1 MGGPL
6 TGAHTTALW
15 QHGVTDVAQGSERML
30 QPYRVLDTSGRD
42 GWLAGFLLAQLGAEV
57 ILAEPP
63 GGHPRD
69 SWFASYNRGKASV
82 VVAGH
87 DDLAALAAD
96 VDVVIAQ
103 GSPSDV
109 AFVDDLRAAHP
120 ELVTLAL
127 TPFGRT
133 GPKADWLATD
143 LTLVAASGQ
152 MAVTGDFDRPPVR
165 TTLPQAWMHACCE
178 GVVGV
183 LVALAD
189 RARSG
194 TGQGVDCSVQ
204 ASVLGA
210 SLPSTL
216 NPPAGLPT
224 PKRSGGGVFLG
235 TLPVRWVYPATDGHV
250 VVSLLFGPMGG
261 PFTRRL
267 IEWMHEEGSCRDDTL
282 KRDYVEFA
290 IKIQQG
296 EYTLGEFAEI
306 MDEIAAFTAAKSKA
320 ELAAGA
326 TARSLLIVPVANL
339 DDVLANPQLAARG
352 YWEEVDGARHPGAMV
367 KAMAT
372 PLAALAAAPAAPA
385 TPSARP
391 GNGRSPQAEGPRSP
405 MGGGEPDA
413 AKPLAGVKVLDL
425 AWVAAM
431 PLATRV
437 LAHWG
442 ATVVRIES
450 ERRPDILRAA
460 LGHRDDIPDQENAIT
475 WHVANAGKMGLAL
488 NLAKPE
494 AREVVK
500 DLARWADLVTES
512 FTPGTVASLGL
523 GYEDLSALNPSLVM
537 LSSCVMGQTG
547 PMAGFAGFG
556 NLAAAV
562 AGFFDITGWPDRAP
576 AGPYMAYTDFTSPR
590 FSVMAILAALDHRR
604 RTGQGQYLD
613 FSQMEAA
620 THFLTPALLERQ
632 GGAPMLTRAGNLDPD
647 HAPHGVYPAAGVDR
661 WIAVVCETD
670 EQWRALSTELR
681 RTDLATLTAA
691 ERRARRDE
699 LDEALAAWTAR
710 QDAAGLTSRLQAK
723 GVPAHQVS
731 EAPDVW
737 VDPQLTERGIFRWTP
752 HPVAG
757 QVVVDQ
763 PPYRL
768 SRSRGS
774 YDWAGPTYGQHSYE
788 VLQGILGYDDD
799 RIAELAIA
807 EALE

>member
-1 MGGPL
+1 
-6 TGAHTTALW
+6 
-15 QHGVTDVAQGSERML
+15 ML
-30 QPYRVLDTSGRD
+30 QPYRALDATGRD
-42 GWLAGFLLAQLGAEV
+42 GWLAGFLLAQLGMEV
-57 ILAEPP
+57 FLTEPP

-69 SWFASYNRGKASV
+69 DWFAAYNRGKRSV
-82 VVAGH
+82 VVSGPE
-87 DDLAALAAD
+87 DVAALAAD

-103 GSPSDV
+103 GSPAEV
-109 AFVDDLRAAHP
+109 AFLDELRAANP
-120 ELVTLAL
+120 SLITLSL

-143 LTLVAASGQ
+143 LTLIAASGQ
-152 MAVTGDFDRPPVR
+152 MAVTGDPDRPPVR

-183 LVALAD
+183 LVALTE
-189 RARSG
+189 RANSG
-194 TGQGVDCSVQ
+194 LGQDVDCSVQ

-224 PKRSGGGVFLG
+224 ARRSGGGVFIG
-235 TLPVRWVYPATDGHV
+235 TLQVRWVYPAVDGHV

-267 IEWMHEEGSCRDDTL
+267 IEWMHEEGCCRDDTL

-306 MDEIAAFTAAKSKA
+306 MDEIAAFTATKTKA
-320 ELAAGA
+320 ELAAA
-326 TARSLLIVPVANL
+326 ASERALLIVPVANL
-339 DDVLANPQLAARG
+339 DDVLASPQLEARG
-352 YWEEVDGARHPGAMV
+352 YWEAVDGVRHPGAMV
-367 KAMAT
+367 KARAT
-372 PLAALAAAPAAPA
+372 PLAPLGPAPSQPD
-385 TPSARP
+385 
-391 GNGRSPQAEGPRSP
+391 NGRSALVTRRTRTPDTANAAGSGTAEH
-405 MGGGEPDA
+405 
-413 AKPLAGVKVLDL
+413 KPLAGLKVLDL

-450 ERRPDILRAA
+450 EHRPDILRAA

-475 WHVANAGKMGLAL
+475 WHVANAGKLGVAL
-488 NLAKPE
+488 NLTKPE
-494 AREVVK
+494 AREVIK

-512 FTPGTVASLGL
+512 FTPGALARLGL
-523 GYEDLSALNPSLVM
+523 GYDELSAINPSLVM

-620 THFLTPALLERQ
+620 THFLTPALLARQSGRER
-632 GGAPMLTRAGNLDPD
+632 LTRAGNFDPD
-647 HAPHGVYPAAGVDR
+647 HAPHGVYQAAGDDR

-670 EQWRALSTELR
+670 EQWRSLCVEMR
-681 RTDLATLTAA
+681 RPDLANLTAA
-691 ERRARRDE
+691 ERRDRSAE
-699 LDEALAAWTAR
+699 LDNIVGRWTAK
-710 QDAAGLTSRLQAK
+710 QDAVGLTSRLQIH
-723 GVPAHQVS
+723 GVPAHLVS
-731 EAPDVW
+731 EAPDIW
-737 VDPQLTERGIFRWTP
+737 VDPQLVGREMFRWTP
-752 HPVAG
+752 HPFARYA
-757 QVVVDQ
+757 VVDQ

-768 SRSRGS
+768 SRSPGS
-774 YDWAGPTYGQHSYE
+774 YDWAGPTYGEHTFE
-788 VLQGILGYDDD
+788 VLHDILGYDED
-799 RIAELAIA
+799 RIADLAIA

>member
-1 MGGPL
+1 
-6 TGAHTTALW
+6 
-15 QHGVTDVAQGSERML
+15 ML
-30 QPYRVLDTSGRD
+30 EPYRVLDACGRN

-69 SWFASYNRGKASV
+69 HWFAAYNRGKTSV
-82 VVAGH
+82 TADGPE
-87 DDLAALAAD
+87 DLARLAAG
-96 VDVVIAQ
+96 VDLVIAD
-103 GSPSDV
+103 GSPADL
-109 AFVDDLRAAHP
+109 AFLDDLRAADP
-120 ELVTLAL
+120 ALVTLAL
-127 TPFGRT
+127 TPFGLT
-133 GPKADWLATD
+133 GPKAGWLATD
-143 LTLVAASGQ
+143 LTLMAASGQ

-165 TTLPQAWMHACCE
+165 TSLPQAWMHACCE
-178 GVVGV
+178 GAVGA
-183 LVALAD
+183 LVALTD
-189 RARSG
+189 RASTG
-194 TGQGVDCSVQ
+194 VGQGVDCSVQ
-204 ASVLGA
+204 AAVLGA

-224 PKRSGGGVFLG
+224 PKRSGGGVWIG

-267 IEWMHEEGSCRDDTL
+267 IDWMQAEGACRDETL
-282 KRDYVEFA
+282 ARDYVEFA
-290 IKIQQG
+290 IKIQEG
-296 EYTLGEFAEI
+296 EYTLDEFGLI
-306 MDEIAAFTAAKSKA
+306 MDEIEAFTATKSKA

-326 TARSLLIVPVANL
+326 AERALLIVPVADL
-339 DDVLANPQLAARG
+339 DDVLANPQLTARG
-352 YWEEVDGARHPGAMV
+352 YWEEVGGARHPGAMV
-367 KAMAT
+367 KATAT
-372 PLAALAAAPAAPA
+372 PLAALGEAPAEPGPRVTALSPRSQPA
-385 TPSARP
+385 SIPAAGEAVEPSA
-391 GNGRSPQAEGPRSP
+391 
-405 MGGGEPDA
+405 D
-413 AKPLAGVKVLDL
+413 KPLAGVKVLDL

-460 LGHRDDIPDQENAIT
+460 LGHRDDIPEQENAIT

-488 NLAKPE
+488 NLSKPE
-494 AREVVK
+494 AREVVL

-512 FTPGTVASLGL
+512 FTPGTMASLGF
-523 GYEDLSALNPSLVM
+523 GYEELSALNPGVIM

-547 PMAGFAGFG
+547 PMKDFAGFG

-620 THFLTPALLERQ
+620 THFLTPALLARQ
-632 GGAPMLTRAGNLDPD
+632 AGEAKLTRAGNLDPD
-647 HAPHGVYPAAGVDR
+647 TAPHGVYPAAGTDR
-661 WIAVVCETD
+661 WVAVAVETD
-670 EQWRALSTELR
+670 DQWRSLCIEMR
-681 RTDLATLTAA
+681 RRDLADLTTA
-691 ERRARRDE
+691 ERIERRDE
-699 LDEALAAWTAR
+699 LDKLLADWTAR
-710 QDAAGLTSRLQAK
+710 QDAPGLASRLQAH
-723 GVPAHQVS
+723 GVPAHHVS
-731 EAPDVW
+731 EGPDAW
-737 VDPQLTERGIFRWTP
+737 VDPQLAHREMFRWTP
-752 HPVAG
+752 HPIARS
-757 QVVVDQ
+757 VVVDQ
-763 PPYRL
+763 PPFAL
-768 SRSRGS
+768 TRSRGA

-788 VLQGILGYDDD
+788 VLHDILGYDDD

>member
-1 MGGPL
+1 
-6 TGAHTTALW
+6 
-15 QHGVTDVAQGSERML
+15 ML
-30 QPYRVLDTSGRD
+30 QPYRALDVSGRD
-42 GWLAGFLLAQLGAEV
+42 GWLAGFLLAQLGMEV
-57 ILAEPP
+57 FLVEPP

-69 SWFASYNRGKASV
+69 EWFAAYNRGKRSL
-82 VVAGH
+82 VADGPH
-87 DDLAALAAD
+87 DLAALAAD

-103 GSPSDV
+103 GSAADV
-109 AFVDDLRAAHP
+109 AFVEDLRAANP
-120 ELVTLAL
+120 ALVALTL

-133 GPKADWLATD
+133 GPKSDWLATD
-143 LTLVAASGQ
+143 LTLMAASGQ
-152 MAVTGDFDRPPVR
+152 MAVTGDPDRPPVR
-165 TTLPQAWMHACCE
+165 TALPQAWMHACCE

-183 LVALAD
+183 LVALAE
-189 RARSG
+189 RASSG
-194 TGQGVDCSVQ
+194 LGQVVDCSVQ

-224 PKRSGGGVFLG
+224 PRRSGGGVFLG
-235 TLPVRWVYPATDGHV
+235 TLQVRWVYPASDGHV

-267 IEWMHEEGSCRDDTL
+267 IEWMHEEGRCRDDTL

-296 EYTLGEFAEI
+296 EYTLGDFDEI
-306 MDEIAAFTAAKSKA
+306 MDEIAAFTATKTKV
-320 ELAAGA
+320 ELAAAASERG
-326 TARSLLIVPVANL
+326 LLIVPVANL
-339 DDVLANPQLAARG
+339 DDVLASPQLAARG
-352 YWEEVDGARHPGAMV
+352 YWEEVDGRRHPGAMV

-372 PLAALAAAPAAPA
+372 PLPALGPAPIAPDGGRADLVARRPDASSSVAAQDGAAAA
-385 TPSARP
+385 
-391 GNGRSPQAEGPRSP
+391 
-405 MGGGEPDA
+405 GE
-413 AKPLAGVKVLDL
+413 KPLAGVKVLDL

-475 WHVANAGKMGLAL
+475 WHVANAGKMGVAL
-488 NLAKPE
+488 NLSKPE

-512 FTPGTVASLGL
+512 FTPGTMASLGL
-523 GYEDLSALNPSLVM
+523 GYEQLSAINPSLVM

-576 AGPYMAYTDFTSPR
+576 AGPYMAYTDYTSPR

-620 THFLTPALLERQ
+620 THFLTPALLARQAGAER
-632 GGAPMLTRAGNLDPD
+632 LTRAGNFDPD
-647 HAPHGVYPAAGVDR
+647 HAPHGVYPAAGGDR
-661 WIAVVCETD
+661 WVAVVCETD
-670 EQWRALSTELR
+670 AQWRSLCVEMR
-681 RTDLATLTAA
+681 RDDLAGLTTA
-691 ERRARRDE
+691 ERLGRRDE
-699 LDEALAAWTAR
+699 LDGVVAAWTAR
-710 QDAAGLTSRLQAK
+710 QDAAGVTSRLQAHE
-723 GVPAHQVS
+723 VPAHLVS
-731 EAPDVW
+731 EAPDIW
-737 VDPQLTERGIFRWTP
+737 VDPQLSERGAFRWTP
-752 HPVAG
+752 HPVARR
-757 QVVVDQ
+757 VVVDQ

-768 SRSRGS
+768 SRSPGS
-774 YDWAGPTYGQHSYE
+774 YDWAGPTYGQHTFD
-788 VLQGILGYDDD
+788 VLHDILGYDDD
-799 RIAELAIA
+799 RIADLAIA

>member
-1 MGGPL
+1 
-6 TGAHTTALW
+6 
-15 QHGVTDVAQGSERML
+15 ML
-30 QPYRVLDTSGRD
+30 QPYRVLDASGRD

-57 ILAEPP
+57 LLAEPP
-63 GGHPRD
+63 GGHRRD
-69 SWFASYNRGKASV
+69 SWFTAYNRGKQSV
-82 VVAGH
+82 VVSGPEE
-87 DDLAALAAD
+87 LAALAAQ
-96 VDVVIAQ
+96 VDVVIGQ
-103 GSPSDV
+103 GSPAEV
-109 AFVDDLRAAHP
+109 AFLDGLRAADP
-120 ELVTLAL
+120 TLVTLAL
-127 TPFGRT
+127 TPFGCA
-133 GPKADWLATD
+133 GPKAGWLATD
-143 LTLVAASGQ
+143 LTLMAASGQ

-183 LVALAD
+183 LVALTE

-194 TGQGVDCSVQ
+194 RGQGIDCPVQ

-210 SLPSTL
+210 SLPSIL

-235 TLPVRWVYPATDGHV
+235 TLPVRWVYPTSDGHV

-267 IEWMHEEGSCRDDTL
+267 IEWMHEEGRCRDDTL

-296 EYTLGEFAEI
+296 EYTLGDFDEI
-306 MDEIAAFTAAKSKA
+306 MDEIAAFTATKTKA
-320 ELAAGA
+320 QLAAA
-326 TARSLLIVPVANL
+326 ASERALLIVPVADL
-339 DDVLANPQLAARG
+339 DDVLTSPQLASRG
-352 YWEEVDGARHPGAMV
+352 YWEEVDGVRHPGAMV
-367 KAMAT
+367 KATGT
-372 PLAALAAAPAAPA
+372 PLPPLGSAPAEPG
-385 TPSARP
+385 TGQSVLPARP
-391 GNGRSPQAEGPRSP
+391 RAATAVTADADANAAGAGP
-405 MGGGEPDA
+405 G
-413 AKPLAGVKVLDL
+413 AKPLAGIKVLDL

-460 LGHRDDIPDQENAIT
+460 LGHRDDIPEQENAIA
-475 WHVANAGKMGLAL
+475 WHAANAGKMGLAL
-488 NLAKPE
+488 NLSKPE
-494 AREVVK
+494 GRQVVK

-512 FTPGTVASLGL
+512 FTPGTMASLGL
-523 GYEDLSALNPSLVM
+523 GYEDLAAVNPGLVM

-547 PMAGFAGFG
+547 PQAGFAGFG
-556 NLAAAV
+556 NLAAAA

-620 THFLTPALLERQ
+620 THFLTPALLDRQ
-632 GGAPMLTRAGNLDPD
+632 GGATKLTRAGNFDPD
-647 HAPHGVYPAAGVDR
+647 HAPHGVYPAAGTDR

-670 EQWRALSTELR
+670 EQWRSLCAEMRRPDLGGLST
-681 RTDLATLTAA
+681 A
-691 ERRARRDE
+691 ERLTRRDE
-699 LDEALAAWTAR
+699 LDEVLAAWTAR
-710 QDAAGLTSRLQAK
+710 QDAAGLASRLQIH
-723 GVPAHQVS
+723 GVPAHHVA

-737 VDPQLTERGIFRWTP
+737 VDPQLVERGVLRWTP

-757 QVVVDQ
+757 HVVVDQ

-768 SRSRGS
+768 TRSPGS

-788 VLQGILGYDDD
+788 VLHGILGYDED
-799 RIAELAIA
+799 RIADLAIA

>member
-1 MGGPL
+1 
-6 TGAHTTALW
+6 
-15 QHGVTDVAQGSERML
+15 ML
-30 QPYRVLDTSGRD
+30 QPYRALDVTGRD
-42 GWLAGFLLAQLGAEV
+42 GWLAGFLLAQLGMEV
-57 ILAEPP
+57 FLVEPP
-63 GGHPRD
+63 GGYPRD
-69 SWFASYNRGKASV
+69 DWFAAYNRGKRSV
-82 VVAGH
+82 VTTEAK
-87 DDLAALAAD
+87 DIAALAAD
-96 VDVVIAQ
+96 VDVIIAQ
-103 GSPSDV
+103 GSAAEV
-109 AFVDDLRAAHP
+109 AFLDNLRAANP
-120 ELVTLAL
+120 SLITLSL

-143 LTLVAASGQ
+143 LTLIAASGQ
-152 MAVTGDFDRPPVR
+152 MAVTGDPDRPPVR

-183 LVALAD
+183 LVALAE
-189 RARSG
+189 RANSG
-194 TGQGVDCSVQ
+194 LGQDVDCSVQ

-224 PKRSGGGVFLG
+224 ARRSGGGVFIG
-235 TLPVRWVYPATDGHV
+235 TLQVRWVYPAVDGHV

-267 IEWMHEEGSCRDDTL
+267 IEWMHEQGCCRDDTL

-296 EYTLGEFAEI
+296 EYTLDEFAEI
-306 MDEIAAFTAAKSKA
+306 MDEIAAFTATKTKA
-320 ELAAGA
+320 ELAAA
-326 TARSLLIVPVANL
+326 ASDRALLIVPVANL
-339 DDVLANPQLAARG
+339 DDVLASPQLEARG
-352 YWEEVDGARHPGAMV
+352 YWETVDGVRHPGAMV
-367 KAMAT
+367 KARAT
-372 PLAALAAAPAAPA
+372 PLTPLGPAP
-385 TPSARP
+385 SRP
-391 GNGRSPQAEGPRSP
+391 DDGRSALVPRRTRTSI
-405 MGGGEPDA
+405 GATSTGSGTADS
-413 AKPLAGVKVLDL
+413 KPLAGLKVLDL

-450 ERRPDILRAA
+450 EHRPDILRAA

-475 WHVANAGKMGLAL
+475 WHVANAGKLGVAL

-494 AREVVK
+494 AQEVIK

-512 FTPGTVASLGL
+512 FTPGALARLGL
-523 GYEDLSALNPSLVM
+523 GYDDLSALNPGLVM

-620 THFLTPALLERQ
+620 THFLTPALLARQSGGER
-632 GGAPMLTRAGNLDPD
+632 LTRAGNFDPD
-647 HAPHGVYPAAGVDR
+647 HVPHGVYQAAGDDR
-661 WIAVVCETD
+661 WIAIVCETD
-670 EQWRALSTELR
+670 EQWRSLCVEMR
-681 RTDLATLTAA
+681 RTDLADLTAA
-691 ERRARRDE
+691 ERRDRRAE
-699 LDEALAAWTAR
+699 LDDIVARWTAK
-710 QDAAGLTSRLQAK
+710 QDAVGLTSRLQIH
-723 GVPAHQVS
+723 GVPAHLVS
-731 EAPDVW
+731 EAPDIW
-737 VDPQLTERGIFRWTP
+737 VDPQLVGRGMFRWTP
-752 HPVAG
+752 HPFARHA
-757 QVVVDQ
+757 VVDQ

-768 SRSRGS
+768 SRSPGS
-774 YDWAGPTYGQHSYE
+774 YDWAGPTYGQHTFD
-788 VLQGILGYDDD
+788 VLHDILGYDED
-799 RIAELAIA
+799 RIADLAIA

>member
-1 MGGPL
+1 
-6 TGAHTTALW
+6 
-15 QHGVTDVAQGSERML
+15 ML
-30 QPYRVLDTSGRD
+30 EPYRALDVSGRD
-42 GWLAGFLLAQLGAEV
+42 GWLAGFLLAQLGMEV
-57 ILAEPP
+57 VMAEPP

-69 SWFASYNRGKASV
+69 EWFAAYNRGKQSV
-82 VVAGH
+82 VADGEA
-87 DDLAALAAD
+87 DLAALAAG

-103 GSPSDV
+103 GAPADV
-109 AFVDDLRAAHP
+109 AFLDDLRAANP
-120 ELVTLAL
+120 GLVTLAL

-143 LTLVAASGQ
+143 LTLMAASGQ
-152 MAVTGDFDRPPVR
+152 MAVTGDPDRPPVR

-183 LVALAD
+183 LVALAE
-189 RARSG
+189 RASSG
-194 TGQGVDCSVQ
+194 LGQAVDCSVQ

-224 PKRSGGGVFLG
+224 PRRSGGGVFLG
-235 TLPVRWVYPATDGHV
+235 TLQVRWVYPASDGHV

-267 IEWMHEEGSCRDDTL
+267 IEWMHEEGRCRDDTL

-296 EYTLGEFAEI
+296 EYTLGDFDEI
-306 MDEIAAFTAAKSKA
+306 MDEIAAFTATKTKA
-320 ELAAGA
+320 ELAAA
-326 TARSLLIVPVANL
+326 ASDRALLIVPVANL
-339 DDVLANPQLAARG
+339 DDVLASPQLSARG
-352 YWEEVDGARHPGAMV
+352 YWEDVEGVRHPGAMV

-372 PLAALAAAPAAPA
+372 PLSPLGAAPAAPGGPA
-385 TPSARP
+385 AGSAGRVAPTVRVGDDGSSSTEVAGAP
-391 GNGRSPQAEGPRSP
+391 GT
-405 MGGGEPDA
+405 
-413 AKPLAGVKVLDL
+413 KPLAGLKVLDL
-425 AWVAAM
+425 AWVEAM

-475 WHVANAGKMGLAL
+475 WHVANAGKMGVAL

-512 FTPGTVASLGL
+512 FTPGTMASLGL
-523 GYEDLSALNPSLVM
+523 GYEQLSALNPSLVM

-590 FSVMAILAALDHRR
+590 FSLMAILAALDHRR

-620 THFLTPALLERQ
+620 THFLTPALLARQAGAER
-632 GGAPMLTRAGNLDPD
+632 LTRAGNFDPD
-647 HAPHGVYPAAGVDR
+647 HAPHGVYPAGGDDR
-661 WIAVVCETD
+661 WVAVVCETD
-670 EQWRALSTELR
+670 EQWRSLCVEMR
-681 RTDLATLTAA
+681 RGDLAALTTA
-691 ERRARRDE
+691 ERLGRRDE
-699 LDEALAAWTAR
+699 LDAVVAAWTAR
-710 QDAAGLTSRLQAK
+710 QDAVGLTSRLQVH
-723 GVPAHQVS
+723 GVPAHVVS
-731 EAPDVW
+731 EAPDIW
-737 VDPQLTERGIFRWTP
+737 VDPQLVERGMFRWTP
-752 HPVAG
+752 HPVARH
-757 QVVVDQ
+757 VVVDQ

-768 SRSRGS
+768 SRSPGS
-774 YDWAGPTYGQHSYE
+774 YDWAGPTYGQHTYD
-788 VLQGILGYDDD
+788 VLNGILGYDDE
-799 RIAELAIA
+799 RIADLAIA

>member
-1 MGGPL
+1 
-6 TGAHTTALW
+6 
-15 QHGVTDVAQGSERML
+15 ML
-30 QPYRVLDTSGRD
+30 QPYRILDASGRD
-42 GWLAGFLLAQLGAEV
+42 GWMAGFLLAQLGAAV

-63 GGHPRD
+63 GGHQRD
-69 SWFASYNRGKASV
+69 EWFAAYNRGKQSIMV
-82 VVAGH
+82 PGPT
-87 DDLAALAAD
+87 DLAALAAD

-103 GSPSDV
+103 GTVAEV
-109 AFVDDLRAAHP
+109 AFLDGLRAADP
-120 ELVTLAL
+120 TLITLAL
-127 TPFGRT
+127 TPFGCS

-143 LTLVAASGQ
+143 LTLMASSGQ
-152 MAVTGDFDRPPVR
+152 MAVTGDGDRPPVR

-178 GVVGV
+178 GAVGV
-183 LVALAD
+183 LVALTE

-194 TGQGVDCSVQ
+194 LGQGIDCAVQ
-204 ASVLGA
+204 AAVLGA

-224 PKRSGGGVFLG
+224 PRRAGGGVLLG
-235 TLPVRWVYPATDGHV
+235 TLPVRWVYPARDGHV

-267 IEWMHEEGSCRDDTL
+267 VEWMHHEGACRDVTVG
-282 KRDYVEFA
+282 RDYVDFA

-296 EYTLGEFAEI
+296 EYTLAEFGEI
-306 MDEIAAFTAAKSKA
+306 MDEIEAFTATKTKA
-320 ELAAGA
+320 ELAAA
-326 TARSLLIVPVANL
+326 ASQRQLLIVPVADL
-339 DDVLANPQLAARG
+339 DDVLASPQLHARG
-352 YWEEVDGARHPGAMV
+352 YWEEVDGLRHPGAMV
-367 KAMAT
+367 KSAAT
-372 PLAALAAAPAAPA
+372 PLPRLAAAPREVGAAGTSLSPRNRVTMPA
-385 TPSARP
+385 GTETMPASEGGAR
-391 GNGRSPQAEGPRSP
+391 
-405 MGGGEPDA
+405 
-413 AKPLAGVKVLDL
+413 PLAGIRVLDL

-488 NLAKPE
+488 NLSKPE

-500 DLARWADLVTES
+500 DLAGWADLVTES
-512 FTPGTVASLGL
+512 FTPGTMAAMGL
-523 GYEDLSALNPSLVM
+523 GYDELSAINPSLIM
-537 LSSCVMGQTG
+537 LSSCVMGQSG
-547 PMAGFAGFG
+547 PMANFAGFG

-562 AGFFDITGWPDRAP
+562 AGFFDLTGWPDRAP

-590 FSVMAILAALDHRR
+590 FSTMAILAALDHRR

-620 THFLTPALLERQ
+620 THFLTPALLQRQ
-632 GGAPMLTRAGNLDPD
+632 AGEAKLTRAGNFDPD
-647 HAPHGVYPAAGVDR
+647 HAPHAVYPAAGVDR

-670 EQWRALSTELR
+670 EQWQSLCVEMR
-681 RTDLATLTAA
+681 RGDLAGLNTA
-691 ERRARRDE
+691 ERLARRGE
-699 LDEALAAWTAR
+699 LDEVVGAWTAR
-710 QDAAGLTSRLQAK
+710 QDAAGLTSRLQAH

-731 EAPDVW
+731 DASDCW
-737 VDPQLTERGIFRWTP
+737 VDPQLVERAMFRWTP
-752 HPVAG
+752 HPVARR
-757 QVVVDQ
+757 VVVDQ

-768 SRSRGS
+768 SRSTGG
-774 YDWAGPTYGQHSYE
+774 YDWAGPTYGQHSHE
-788 VLQGILGYDDD
+788 VLHGILGYDDD
-799 RIAELAIA
+799 RIADLAIA